1 MDQEPVLTDH
11 DISREDAIA
20 ELVAIELEVSIRRCK
35 KFKHFI
41 HEAWEIVEPSSKL
54 VWNWHLD
61 EFCHEFEHAARTPD
75 YRGIFNVPPATM
87 KSLLMV
93 FGRAWL
99 WTQSP
104 SLGFLSGS
112 YSLHLSLRDNVKLRQ
127 IVQSVWY
134 QARWPRVRLVG
145 DQNAKELFK
154 NSAGGWS
161 FATSV
166 GGAGTGE
173 HPDFIFIDDPISAQ
187 EARSDVA
194 MASANEWIDR
204 TLSTRGM
211 TRGVRFLL
219 TMQRLNVEDP
229 SGHLL
234 AKGGWNH
241 MCFPMEYRTYEEDPN
256 TKRVLWRP
264 DWRDKRIVPGE
275 LLWPALIPR
284 AKVEQLKID
293 LGPYGAAGQLGQ
305 QPSPEGGGLFK
316 RSYFS
321 VVDVAPLEARR
332 VRGWDTAGTESDGD
346 YTVGVK
352 MAQTKD
358 GIIYIEDVV
367 RGQLGPDDVEM
378 TILNTAKVDGKK
390 VAQRE
395 EKEGGS
401 AGKGII
407 ASHLKLL
414 KGYDYEGVTVGTD
427 KITRAKPFRA
437 QCAGGNVRL
446 IRGEWNEAYLQELEH
461 FPVGKHD
468 DQIDASSCAYNQLV
482 IEEPKKT
489 SATWGR

>member
-1 MDQEPVLTDH
+1 M
-11 DISREDAIA
+11 
-20 ELVAIELEVSIRRCK
+20 AIELELSVRRCRS
-35 KFKHFI
+35 FKNFI
-41 HEAWEIVEPSSKL
+41 HEAWEIIEPSSTL

-61 EFCHEFEHAARTPD
+61 EFCKEFELAAETPD

-99 WTQSP
+99 WTRNS

-112 YSLHLSLRDNVKLRQ
+112 YSLHLALRDNVKLRE
-127 IVQSVWY
+127 IVKSQWY
-134 QARWPRVRLVG
+134 QTRWPKVKLVG

-154 NSAGGWS
+154 TQYGGWS

-166 GGAGTGE
+166 AGAGTGE
-173 HPDFIFIDDPISAQ
+173 HPDFIFIDDPISAL
-187 EARSDVA
+187 EARSTVA
-194 MASANEWIDR
+194 MTVANEWIDR

-219 TMQRLNVEDP
+219 TMQRLNEIDP

-234 AKGGWNH
+234 DKGGWRH
-241 MCFPMEYRTYEEDPN
+241 MCFPMEYRAYEEDSN
-256 TKRVLWRP
+256 TGRVLWRP
-264 DWRDKRIVPGE
+264 DPRDHRTEPGE

-284 AKVEQLKID
+284 EKVEQLKIA

-316 RSYFS
+316 RSYFT
-321 VVDVAPLEARR
+321 VVDTAPIEARR
-332 VRGWDTAGTESDGD
+332 CRGWDTAGTENDGD

-352 MAQTKD
+352 MSITKE

-367 RGQLGPDDVEM
+367 RGQFAPDDVEL
-378 TILNTAKVDGKK
+378 TILNTAKLDGRKTM
-390 VAQRE
+390 QRE

-401 AGKGII
+401 AGKGVT
-407 ASHLKLL
+407 AARAKLL
-414 KGYDYEGVTVGTD
+414 KGYDYEGINVGAD

-437 QCAGGNVRL
+437 QCAAGNVRMV
-446 IRGEWNEAYLQELEH
+446 RGEWNEPYLQELEH

-468 DQIDASSCAYNQLV
+468 DQVDGSSCAYNQLV